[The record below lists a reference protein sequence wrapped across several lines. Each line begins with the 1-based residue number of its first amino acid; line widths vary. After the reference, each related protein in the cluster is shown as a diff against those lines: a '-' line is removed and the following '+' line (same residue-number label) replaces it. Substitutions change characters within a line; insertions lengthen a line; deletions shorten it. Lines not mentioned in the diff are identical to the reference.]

1 MCGSALG
8 DHLVRM
14 GESLGMT
21 TVPLTPGGHPAVL
34 GDGYRG
40 GPAAVEGPAG
50 NGSSS
55 VDGGGGVEGAA
66 CGGGTVE
73 DGAAGDP
80 AAVGESSEEVRYRTT
95 SDE

>member
-1 MCGSALG
+1 MCGLALG

-34 GDGYRG
+34 GDGYGG
-40 GPAAVEGPAG
+40 GPGAVEGPVG
-50 NGSSS
+50 NGSTS
-55 VDGGGGVEGAA
+55 VDGGA
-66 CGGGTVE
+66 
-73 DGAAGDP
+73 GAAG
-80 AAVGESSEEVRYRTT
+80 AAGGGDTGAGAAGEPLAADESSEEVRYRTT